1 MPHFRVAQPGCPT
14 HSCPVPDPANKLDN
28 FSMLNQVV
36 VPDLWQQ
43 EAVAALQRGQDVI
56 VHAPTG
62 AGKTLIFEL
71 WSNHGKPKGRAVY
84 TVPTRALAN
93 DKLSE
98 WRARD
103 WDVGIATGDLAE
115 NLNASI
121 LTATLETQKN
131 RLIAGDGPDLLVIDE
146 YQMIGDLDRGL
157 NYEVAIALAPPK
169 TQLLLL
175 SGSVANP
182 DQVAKWLRRIGR
194 DAVVIKHDVR
204 PVPLEEVHP
213 AELNYR
219 VPKEIRGYW
228 PSLVAKALAD
238 DLGPLLIFAPRRSGA
253 EKLAARIARYLPT
266 PNPLRL
272 TPEQRR
278 LVSAPLARMLKSR
291 IAYHHSGLPYAARA
305 GVIEP
310 LTKAGQLRIVV
321 ATMGLAAGIN
331 FSLRTCALAAGSYN
345 RGGREQ
351 MIRSDEILQ
360 MFGRA
365 GRRGLDDT
373 GYVLLSANEIGLRDA
388 YPATLT
394 RSGLVDWGALL
405 GIMAAASD
413 AGEEPFAAAVHVQ
426 ERLFTTQP
434 ITLGIE
440 FSIKH
445 PDVPCGLKTDTERA
459 RHVQAKAKEIL
470 NSRGHW
476 QPRPERVSV
485 PLREARLMV
494 GRTPEGQVAEL
505 CPALTVESI
514 ARTYGKGTPTV
525 VSPHGQKPVEYGR
538 TAIIAD
544 RLKNGRLELSRWVR
558 RLLNARGRVIKP
570 EFWRNKLSGRLKREL
585 SNRGTPIIRFVREPG
600 KLIAHLDLSDLPANA
615 VIDEV
620 GVPLLKPPMREVA
633 SRECAQCDLAP
644 QCQKLSKA
652 TGTTLVWRRMG
663 LIESDGM
670 VTRRGRIVSFFTQ
683 GDGLAI
689 AAALE
694 DEGYPM
700 DELIYD
706 LANLKAGY
714 RFAGDEYRWEGR
726 LAFVCAQTYNRQTIN
741 NYLENGMPYEYGA
754 GAEQIVQSIHVNPSC
769 KNEWVGTIAEEGD
782 IDRLIIEWRSL
793 LRRIAHSPELEWER
807 WMDLKDRA
815 ADVLKETESPTL
827 KELPELDFSQK
838 QRLEHR
844 LDLRR
849 H

>member
-1 MPHFRVAQPGCPT
+1 
-14 HSCPVPDPANKLDN
+14 VPDPAANSDA
-28 FSMLNQVV
+28 FSMLDQVV

-62 AGKTLIFEL
+62 AGKTLIFEM
-71 WSNHGKPKGRAVY
+71 WANYGKPKGHAVY

-98 WRARD
+98 WRTRG

-115 NLNASI
+115 NLNAPI

-131 RLIAGDGPDLLVIDE
+131 RLIAGDGPDLLIIDE
-146 YQMIGDLDRGL
+146 YQMIGDMDRGL

-182 DQVAKWLRRIGR
+182 DHVAKWLKRIGR
-194 DAVVIKHDVR
+194 DAVVIKYDVR

-238 DLGPLLIFAPRRSGA
+238 DLGPLLIFVPRRSGA
-253 EKLAARIARYLPT
+253 EKLATRIARYLPT
-266 PNPLRL
+266 PDPLQL

-278 LVSAPLARMLKSR
+278 LLSAPLARMLKSR
-291 IAYHHSGLPYAARA
+291 IAYHHSGLPYGARA

-310 LTKAGQLRIVV
+310 LAKAGQLRVV
-321 ATMGLAAGIN
+321 VSTMGLAAGIN
-331 FSLRTCALAAGSYN
+331 FSLRTCAMAADSYN

-351 MIRSDEILQ
+351 MIRGDEILQ

-365 GRRGLDDT
+365 GRRGLDEV

-388 YPATLT
+388 HPATLT

-405 GIMAAASD
+405 GIMAAAAD
-413 AGEEPFAAAVHVQ
+413 AGEEPFAAAVRVQ
-426 ERLFTTQP
+426 ERLFTTRP

-445 PDVPCGLKTDTERA
+445 TDVPCGLRTDTERA
-459 RHVQAKAKEIL
+459 RRVQTKAREFL
-470 NSRGHW
+470 NSHGHW
-476 QPRPERVSV
+476 QPLPERVPV
-485 PLREARLMV
+485 LLGEARVMADQKSKDQA
-494 GRTPEGQVAEL
+494 TEL
-505 CPALTVESI
+505 RPALTLESI
-514 ARTYGKGTPTV
+514 ARTFGKGATTI
-525 VSPHGQKPVEYGR
+525 VSPHGQEPLEYGR
-538 TAIIAD
+538 AAIVAD

-558 RLLNARGRVIKP
+558 RLLNSRGRVIKP
-570 EFWRNKLSGRLKREL
+570 EFWRNKLLARFKHKLAE
-585 SNRGTPIIRFVREPG
+585 RGTPVIRFVRKPG
-600 KLIAHLDLSDLPANA
+600 KLIAHLDLSNLPVNA
-615 VIDEV
+615 VIDET
-620 GVPLLKPPMREVA
+620 GVPLLKVPTREIPNHD
-633 SRECAQCDLAP
+633 CAQCDLAP
-644 QCQKLSKA
+644 ECRKLSKS
-652 TGTTLVWRRMG
+652 TGTALVWRRMD
-663 LIESDGM
+663 LIESAGTP
-670 VTRRGRIVSFFTQ
+670 TRRGRIVSFFTQ

-694 DEGYPM
+694 DEGYPI

-726 LAFVCAQTYNRQTIN
+726 LAFVCAQTYGRQTVN
-741 NYLENGMPYEYGA
+741 GYLEAGMPYEYGA
-754 GAEQIVQSIHVNPSC
+754 GAEQIVQSIHANPSC
-769 KNEWVGTIAEEGD
+769 KHEWVGTVAEEGD

-793 LRRIAHSPELEWER
+793 LRRIAHSPDLEWPR
-807 WMDLKDRA
+807 WLQLKENA
-815 ADVLKETESPTL
+815 ASVLNETESPTL
-827 KELPELDFSQK
+827 KDLPELDYNQK
-838 QRLEHR
+838 KRLEHR

>member
-1 MPHFRVAQPGCPT
+1 M
-14 HSCPVPDPANKLDN
+14 LD
-28 FSMLNQVV
+28 QVV

-62 AGKTLIFEL
+62 AGKTLIFEM
-71 WSNHGKPKGRAVY
+71 WANYGKPKGHAVY

-98 WRARD
+98 WRTRG

-115 NLNASI
+115 NLNAPI

-131 RLIAGDGPDLLVIDE
+131 RLIAGDGPDLLIIDE
-146 YQMIGDLDRGL
+146 YQMIGDMDRGL

-182 DQVAKWLRRIGR
+182 DHVAKWLKRIGR
-194 DAVVIKHDVR
+194 DAVVIKYDVR

-238 DLGPLLIFAPRRSGA
+238 DLGPLLIFVPRRSGA
-253 EKLAARIARYLPT
+253 EKLATRIARYLPT
-266 PNPLRL
+266 PDPLQL

-278 LVSAPLARMLKSR
+278 LLSAPLARMLKSR
-291 IAYHHSGLPYAARA
+291 IAYHHSGLPYGARA

-310 LTKAGQLRIVV
+310 LAKAGQLRVV
-321 ATMGLAAGIN
+321 VSTMGLAAGIN
-331 FSLRTCALAAGSYN
+331 FSLRTCAMAADSYN

-351 MIRSDEILQ
+351 MIRGDEILQ

-365 GRRGLDDT
+365 GRRGLDEV

-388 YPATLT
+388 HPATLT

-405 GIMAAASD
+405 GIMAAAAD
-413 AGEEPFAAAVHVQ
+413 AGEEPFAAAVRVQ
-426 ERLFTTQP
+426 ERLFTTRP

-445 PDVPCGLKTDTERA
+445 TDVPCGLRTDTERA
-459 RHVQAKAKEIL
+459 RRVQTKAREFL
-470 NSRGHW
+470 NSHGHW
-476 QPRPERVSV
+476 QPLPERVPV
-485 PLREARLMV
+485 LLGEARVMADQKSKDQA
-494 GRTPEGQVAEL
+494 TEL
-505 CPALTVESI
+505 RPALTLESI
-514 ARTYGKGTPTV
+514 ARTFGKGATTI
-525 VSPHGQKPVEYGR
+525 VSPHGQEPLEYGR
-538 TAIIAD
+538 AAIVAD

-558 RLLNARGRVIKP
+558 RLLNSRGRVIKP
-570 EFWRNKLSGRLKREL
+570 EFWRNKLLARFKHKLAE
-585 SNRGTPIIRFVREPG
+585 RGTPVIRFVRKPG
-600 KLIAHLDLSDLPANA
+600 KLIAHLDLSNLPVNA
-615 VIDEV
+615 VIDET
-620 GVPLLKPPMREVA
+620 GVPLLKVPTREIPNHD
-633 SRECAQCDLAP
+633 CAQCDLAP
-644 QCQKLSKA
+644 ECRKLSKS
-652 TGTTLVWRRMG
+652 TGTALVWRRMD
-663 LIESDGM
+663 LIESAGTP
-670 VTRRGRIVSFFTQ
+670 TRRGRIVSFFTQ

-694 DEGYPM
+694 DEGYPI

-726 LAFVCAQTYNRQTIN
+726 LAFVCAQTYGRQTVN
-741 NYLENGMPYEYGA
+741 GYLEAGMPYEYGA
-754 GAEQIVQSIHVNPSC
+754 GAEQIVQSIHANPSC
-769 KNEWVGTIAEEGD
+769 KHEWVGTVAEEGD

-793 LRRIAHSPELEWER
+793 LRRIAHSPDLEWPR
-807 WMDLKDRA
+807 WLQLKENA
-815 ADVLKETESPTL
+815 ASVLNETESPTL
-827 KELPELDFSQK
+827 KDLPELDYNQK
-838 QRLEHR
+838 KRLEHR

>member
-1 MPHFRVAQPGCPT
+1 VPNPVAN
-14 HSCPVPDPANKLDN
+14 SDA
-28 FSMLNQVV
+28 FSMLDQIV

-56 VHAPTG
+56 IHAPTG
-62 AGKTLIFEL
+62 AGKTLIFEM
-71 WSNHGKPKGRAVY
+71 WANHGKPKGRAVY

-98 WRARD
+98 WRTRD

-115 NLNASI
+115 NLNAPI

-131 RLIAGDGPDLLVIDE
+131 RLIAGDGPDLLVVDE
-146 YQMIGDLDRGL
+146 YQMIGDMDRGL

-182 DQVAKWLRRIGR
+182 DHVAKWLQRIGR

-228 PSLVAKALAD
+228 PSLVTKALAD
-238 DLGPLLIFAPRRSGA
+238 DLGPLLIFVPRRSGA
-253 EKLAARIARYLPT
+253 EKLATRIARYLPT
-266 PNPLRL
+266 PDPLQL

-278 LVSAPLARMLKSR
+278 LLSGPLARMLKSR
-291 IAYHHSGLPYAARA
+291 IAYHHSGLPYGARA

-310 LTKAGQLRIVV
+310 LAKAGQLRVV
-321 ATMGLAAGIN
+321 VSTMGLAAGIN
-331 FSLRTCALAAGSYN
+331 FSLRTCALAADSYN

-365 GRRGLDDT
+365 GRRGLDEV

-388 YPATLT
+388 HPATLT

-405 GIMAAASD
+405 GIMAAAADS
-413 AGEEPFAAAVHVQ
+413 GEEPYAAAVRVQ
-426 ERLFTTQP
+426 ERLFTTRP

-445 PDVPCGLKTDTERA
+445 LDVPCGLKTDTERA
-459 RHVQAKAKEIL
+459 RHVQTKTREFL

-476 QPRPERVSV
+476 QPMPERVPV
-485 PLREARLMV
+485 PLREARV
-494 GRTPEGQVAEL
+494 IAEQKSKDQAGEL
-505 CPALTVESI
+505 RPALNFESI
-514 ARTYGKGTPTV
+514 ARTFGKGTTTI
-525 VSPHGQKPVEYGR
+525 VSPNGQEPVEYGR
-538 TAIIAD
+538 AAVIAD

-558 RLLNARGRVIKP
+558 RLLNSRGRVIKP
-570 EFWRNKLSGRLKREL
+570 EFWRNKLLARFKHKLAE
-585 SNRGTPIIRFVREPG
+585 RGTPVIRFVRKPG
-600 KLIAHLDLSDLPANA
+600 KLIAHLDLSNLPVNA
-615 VIDEV
+615 VVDET
-620 GVPLLKPPMREVA
+620 GVPLLKVPTREIPNHDCAHCNLA
-633 SRECAQCDLAP
+633 SECR
-644 QCQKLSKA
+644 KLSKS
-652 TGTTLVWRRMG
+652 TGTALIWRRMG
-663 LIESDGM
+663 LIEPTGTP
-670 VTRRGRIVSFFTQ
+670 TRRGRIVSFFTQ

-694 DEGYPM
+694 DEGYPI

-726 LAFVCAQTYNRQTIN
+726 LAFVCAQTYGRQTIN
-741 NYLENGMPYEYGA
+741 GYLEAGMPYEYGA
-754 GAEQIVQSIHVNPSC
+754 GAEQIVQSIHGNPSC
-769 KNEWVGTIAEEGD
+769 KHEWVGTVAEEGD

-793 LRRIAHSPELEWER
+793 LRRIAHSP
-807 WMDLKDRA
+807 DLKWPRWLQLKENTSS
-815 ADVLKETESPTL
+815 VLNETESPTL
-827 KELPELDFSQK
+827 KDLPELDYNQK

>member
-1 MPHFRVAQPGCPT
+1 
-14 HSCPVPDPANKLDN
+14 VPDPAANSDA
-28 FSMLNQVV
+28 FSMLDQVV

-62 AGKTLIFEL
+62 AGKTLIFEM
-71 WSNHGKPKGRAVY
+71 WANYGKPKGHAVY

-98 WRARD
+98 WRTRG

-115 NLNASI
+115 NLNAPI

-131 RLIAGDGPDLLVIDE
+131 RLIAGDGPDLLIIDE
-146 YQMIGDLDRGL
+146 YQMIGDMDRGL

-182 DQVAKWLRRIGR
+182 DHVAKWLKRIGR
-194 DAVVIKHDVR
+194 DAVVIKYDVR

-238 DLGPLLIFAPRRSGA
+238 DLGPLLIFVPRRSGA
-253 EKLAARIARYLPT
+253 EKLATRIARYLPT
-266 PNPLRL
+266 PDPLQL

-278 LVSAPLARMLKSR
+278 LLSAPLARMLKSR
-291 IAYHHSGLPYAARA
+291 IAYHHSGLPYGARA

-310 LTKAGQLRIVV
+310 LAKAGQLRVV
-321 ATMGLAAGIN
+321 VSTMGLAAGIN
-331 FSLRTCALAAGSYN
+331 FSLRTCAMAADSYN

-351 MIRSDEILQ
+351 MIRGDEILQ

-365 GRRGLDDT
+365 GRRGLDEV

-388 YPATLT
+388 HPATLT

-405 GIMAAASD
+405 GIMAAAAD
-413 AGEEPFAAAVHVQ
+413 AGEEPFAAAVRVQ
-426 ERLFTTQP
+426 ERLFTTRP

-445 PDVPCGLKTDTERA
+445 TDVPCGLRTDTERA
-459 RHVQAKAKEIL
+459 RRVQTKAREFL
-470 NSRGHW
+470 NSHGHW
-476 QPRPERVSV
+476 QPLPERVPV
-485 PLREARLMV
+485 LLGEARVMADQKSKDQA
-494 GRTPEGQVAEL
+494 TEL
-505 CPALTVESI
+505 RPALTLESI
-514 ARTYGKGTPTV
+514 ARTFGKGATTI
-525 VSPHGQKPVEYGR
+525 VSPHGQEPLEYGR
-538 TAIIAD
+538 AAIVAD

-558 RLLNARGRVIKP
+558 RLLNSRGRVIKP
-570 EFWRNKLSGRLKREL
+570 EFWRNKLLARFKHKLAE
-585 SNRGTPIIRFVREPG
+585 RGTPVIRFVRKPG
-600 KLIAHLDLSDLPANA
+600 KLIAHLDLSNLPVNA
-615 VIDEV
+615 VIDET
-620 GVPLLKPPMREVA
+620 GVPLLKVPTREIPNHD
-633 SRECAQCDLAP
+633 CAQCDLAP
-644 QCQKLSKA
+644 ECRKLSKS
-652 TGTTLVWRRMG
+652 TGTALVWRRMD
-663 LIESDGM
+663 LIESAGTP
-670 VTRRGRIVSFFTQ
+670 TRRGRIVSFFTQ

-694 DEGYPM
+694 DEGYPI

-726 LAFVCAQTYNRQTIN
+726 LAFVCAQTYGRQTVN
-741 NYLENGMPYEYGA
+741 GYLEAGMPYEYGA
-754 GAEQIVQSIHVNPSC
+754 GAEQIVQSIHANPAC
-769 KNEWVGTIAEEGD
+769 KHEWVGTVAEEGD

-793 LRRIAHSPELEWER
+793 LRRIAHSPDLEWPR
-807 WMDLKDRA
+807 WLQLKENA
-815 ADVLKETESPTL
+815 ASVLNETESPTL
-827 KELPELDFSQK
+827 KDLPELDYNQK
-838 QRLEHR
+838 KRLEHR

>member
-1 MPHFRVAQPGCPT
+1 M
-14 HSCPVPDPANKLDN
+14 LD
-28 FSMLNQVV
+28 QVI

-43 EAVAALQRGQDVI
+43 EAVGALNRGQDVI

-71 WSNHGKPKGRAVY
+71 WANHGKPKGRAVY

-93 DKLSE
+93 DKLAE

-103 WDVGIATGDLAE
+103 WYVGIATGDLSE
-115 NLNASI
+115 NLDASI

-131 RLIAGDGPDLLVIDE
+131 RLIHGDGPDLLVIDE
-146 YQMIGDLDRGL
+146 YQMIGDMDRGL

-182 DQVAKWLRRIGR
+182 DHVAKWLRRIGR
-194 DAVVIKHDVR
+194 DPVVIKHDVR

-213 AELNYR
+213 AELSYR
-219 VPKEIRGYW
+219 VPKDIRGYW
-228 PSLVAKALAD
+228 PSLVAKAMAN
-238 DLGPLLIFAPRRSGA
+238 DLGPLLIFVPRRSGT

-266 PNPLRL
+266 PDPLKL

-278 LVSAPLARMLKSR
+278 LVSAPMARMLQSR
-291 IAYHHSGLPYAARA
+291 IAYHHSGLAFGARA

-310 LTKAGQLRIVV
+310 LAKAGQLRVVV

-331 FSLRTCALAAGSYN
+331 FSFRTCALAADSYN

-373 GYVLLSANEIGLRDA
+373 GYILLSTNEIGLRDA
-388 YPATLT
+388 HPATLT

-405 GIMAAASD
+405 GIMAAAAD
-413 AGEEPFAAAVHVQ
+413 AGEEPFAAAVRVQ
-426 ERLFTTQP
+426 ERLFTTRP

-440 FSIKH
+440 FSMKH
-445 PDVPCGLKTDTERA
+445 LGAPCGLKTDPERA
-459 RHVQAKAKEIL
+459 RYVSSKASEFL
-470 NSRGHW
+470 NSRGRW
-476 QPRPERVSV
+476 QPQPERTPV
-485 PLREARLMV
+485 PLRSARV
-494 GRTPEGQVAEL
+494 IAGHAREGEDAEL
-505 CPALTVESI
+505 MPALTVEAI
-514 ARTYGKGTPTV
+514 ARTFGKGTPTI
-525 VSPHGQKPVEYGR
+525 VSPRGQELVEYGR
-538 TAIIAD
+538 AALVAD

-570 EFWRNKLSGRLKREL
+570 EFWRNKLSSRFKHKLAE
-585 SNRGTPIIRFVREPG
+585 RGTPVLRFVRLPG
-600 KLIAHLDLSDLPANA
+600 KLIAHLDLGDLSVNA
-615 VIDEV
+615 IVDEA
-620 GVPLLKPPMREVA
+620 GVPLLKFSSREVA
-633 SRECAQCDLAP
+633 NRDCSQCGLAP
-644 QCQKLSKA
+644 ECRNLSKS
-652 TGTTLVWRRMG
+652 TGTALTWRRMG
-663 LIESDGM
+663 LIDPDG
-670 VTRRGRIVSFFTQ
+670 VPTRRGRIVAFFTQ

-694 DEGYPM
+694 DEGYPLE
-700 DELIYD
+700 ELIYD

-726 LAFVCAQTYNRQTIN
+726 LAFVCAQTYGRQTIVS
-741 NYLENGMPYEYGA
+741 YLEAGMPCEYGA
-754 GAEQIVQSIHVNPSC
+754 GAEQIVKSVHANPAC
-769 KNEWVGTIAEEGD
+769 KHEWVGTVAEEGD

-793 LRRIAHSPELEWER
+793 LRRVAHSPDLKWAR
-807 WMDLKDRA
+807 WMELKENA
-815 ADVLKETESPTL
+815 ANVLNETESPTL
-827 KELPELDFSQK
+827 KDLPELDFSQK
-838 QRLEHR
+838 QRLDHR

>member
-1 MPHFRVAQPGCPT
+1 M
-14 HSCPVPDPANKLDN
+14 LD
-28 FSMLNQVV
+28 QVV

-62 AGKTLIFEL
+62 AGKTLIFEM
-71 WSNHGKPKGRAVY
+71 WANYGKPKGHAVY

-98 WRARD
+98 WRTRG

-115 NLNASI
+115 NLNAPI

-131 RLIAGDGPDLLVIDE
+131 RLIAGDGPDLLIIDE
-146 YQMIGDLDRGL
+146 YQMIGDMDRGL

-182 DQVAKWLRRIGR
+182 DHVAKWLKRIGR
-194 DAVVIKHDVR
+194 DAVVIKYDVR

-238 DLGPLLIFAPRRSGA
+238 DLGPLLIFVPRRSGA
-253 EKLAARIARYLPT
+253 EKLATRIARYLPT
-266 PNPLRL
+266 PDPLQL

-278 LVSAPLARMLKSR
+278 LLSAPLARMLKSR
-291 IAYHHSGLPYAARA
+291 IAYHHSGLPYGARA

-310 LTKAGQLRIVV
+310 LAKAGQLRVV
-321 ATMGLAAGIN
+321 VSTMGLAAGIN
-331 FSLRTCALAAGSYN
+331 FSLRTCAMAADSYN

-351 MIRSDEILQ
+351 MIRGDEILQ

-365 GRRGLDDT
+365 GRRGLDEV

-388 YPATLT
+388 HPATLT

-405 GIMAAASD
+405 GIMAAAAD
-413 AGEEPFAAAVHVQ
+413 AGEEPFAAAVRVQ
-426 ERLFTTQP
+426 ERLFTTRP

-445 PDVPCGLKTDTERA
+445 TDVPCGLRTDTERA
-459 RHVQAKAKEIL
+459 RRVQTKAREFL
-470 NSRGHW
+470 NSHGHW
-476 QPRPERVSV
+476 QPLPERVPV
-485 PLREARLMV
+485 LLGEARVMADQKSKDQA
-494 GRTPEGQVAEL
+494 TEL
-505 CPALTVESI
+505 RPALTLESI
-514 ARTYGKGTPTV
+514 ARTFGKGATTI
-525 VSPHGQKPVEYGR
+525 VSPHGQEPLEYGR
-538 TAIIAD
+538 AAIVAD

-558 RLLNARGRVIKP
+558 RLLNSRGRVIKP
-570 EFWRNKLSGRLKREL
+570 EFWRNKLLARFKHKLAE
-585 SNRGTPIIRFVREPG
+585 RGTPVIRFVRKPG
-600 KLIAHLDLSDLPANA
+600 KLIAHLDLSNLPVNA
-615 VIDEV
+615 VIDET
-620 GVPLLKPPMREVA
+620 GVPLLKVPTREIPNHD
-633 SRECAQCDLAP
+633 CAQCDLAP
-644 QCQKLSKA
+644 ECRKLSKS
-652 TGTTLVWRRMG
+652 TGTALVWRRMD
-663 LIESDGM
+663 LIESAGTP
-670 VTRRGRIVSFFTQ
+670 TRRGRIVSFFTQ

-694 DEGYPM
+694 DEGYPI

-726 LAFVCAQTYNRQTIN
+726 LAFVCAQTYGRQTVN
-741 NYLENGMPYEYGA
+741 GYLEAGMPYEYGA
-754 GAEQIVQSIHVNPSC
+754 GAEQIVQSIHANPSC
-769 KNEWVGTIAEEGD
+769 KHEWVGTVAEEGD

-793 LRRIAHSPELEWER
+793 LRRIAHSPDLEWPR
-807 WMDLKDRA
+807 WLQLKENSA
-815 ADVLKETESPTL
+815 SVLNETESPTL
-827 KELPELDFSQK
+827 KDLPELDYNQK

-844 LDLRR
+844 LNLRR

>member
-1 MPHFRVAQPGCPT
+1 M
-14 HSCPVPDPANKLDN
+14 LD
-28 FSMLNQVV
+28 QVV

-62 AGKTLIFEL
+62 AGKTLVFEM
-71 WSNHGKPKGRAVY
+71 WANHGKFRGRAVY

-98 WRARD
+98 WRARG

-115 NLNASI
+115 NLNAPI

-131 RLIAGDGPDLLVIDE
+131 RLIAGDGPDLLIIDE
-146 YQMIGDLDRGL
+146 YQMIGDMDRGL
-157 NYEVAIALAPPK
+157 NYEIAIALAPKK

-182 DQVAKWLRRIGR
+182 DHVAKWLQRIGR

-238 DLGPLLIFAPRRSGA
+238 DLGPLLIFVPRRSGA
-253 EKLAARIARYLPT
+253 EKLASRIARYLPT
-266 PNPLRL
+266 PNPLQL

-278 LVSAPLARMLKSR
+278 LLSAPMARMLKSR
-291 IAYHHSGLPYAARA
+291 IAYHHSGLPYGARA

-310 LTKAGQLRIVV
+310 LAKAGQLRVV
-321 ATMGLAAGIN
+321 VSTMGLAAGIN
-331 FSLRTCALAAGSYN
+331 FSLRTCALAADSYN

-365 GRRGLDDT
+365 GRRGLDEV

-388 YPATLT
+388 HPATLT
-394 RSGLVDWGALL
+394 RSGLVDWGALF
-405 GIMAAASD
+405 GIMAAAAD
-413 AGEEPFAAAVHVQ
+413 AGEEPFAAAVRVQ
-426 ERLFTTQP
+426 ERLFTTRP

-440 FSIKH
+440 FSINH
-445 PDVPCGLKTDTERA
+445 PDAPCGLKTDTERA
-459 RHVQAKAKEIL
+459 RRVQTKAREFL

-476 QPRPERVSV
+476 QPMPERVPV
-485 PLREARLMV
+485 PLREARVMV
-494 GRTPEGQVAEL
+494 DQKSKDQAGQL
-505 CPALTVESI
+505 QPALTLESI
-514 ARTYGKGTPTV
+514 ARTFGKGTTAI
-525 VSPHGQKPVEYGR
+525 VSPHGQEPAEYGR
-538 TAIIAD
+538 SVIVAD
-544 RLKNGRLELSRWVR
+544 RLKNDRLELSRWVR
-558 RLLNARGRVIKP
+558 RLLNSRGRIIKP
-570 EFWRNKLSGRLKREL
+570 EFWRNKLLARFKHKLAE
-585 SNRGTPIIRFVREPG
+585 RGTPLIRFVRKPG
-600 KLIAHLDLSDLPANA
+600 KLIAHLDLSDLPVNA
-615 VIDEV
+615 VIDGG
-620 GVPLLKPPMREVA
+620 GVPLLKVPTREIPNHD
-633 SRECAQCDLAP
+633 CAQCELAP
-644 QCQKLSKA
+644 ECRKLSKS
-652 TGTTLVWRRMG
+652 TGTALVWRRMG
-663 LIESDGM
+663 LIEPAGTP
-670 VTRRGRIVSFFTQ
+670 TRRGRVVSFFTQ

-694 DEGYPM
+694 DENYPI

-726 LAFVCAQTYNRQTIN
+726 LAFVCAQIYGRQTVTG
-741 NYLENGMPYEYGA
+741 YLEAGMPYEYGA
-754 GAEQIVQSIHVNPSC
+754 GAEQIVQSIHANSSC
-769 KNEWVGTIAEEGD
+769 KHEWVGTVAEEGD

-793 LRRIAHSPELEWER
+793 LRRIAHSPDLEWPR
-807 WMDLKDRA
+807 WMQLKENA
-815 ADVLKETESPTL
+815 ESVLNETESPTL
-827 KELPELDFSQK
+827 NDLPELDYKQK

-844 LDLRR
+844 LELRR

>member
-1 MPHFRVAQPGCPT
+1 M
-14 HSCPVPDPANKLDN
+14 LD
-28 FSMLNQVV
+28 QVV

-62 AGKTLIFEL
+62 AGKTLIFEM
-71 WSNHGKPKGRAVY
+71 WANHGKPKGRAVY

-98 WRARD
+98 WRTRG

-115 NLNASI
+115 NLNAPI

-131 RLIAGDGPDLLVIDE
+131 RLIAGDGPDLLIIDE
-146 YQMIGDLDRGL
+146 YQMIGDMDRGL

-182 DQVAKWLRRIGR
+182 DHVAKWLKRIGR

-238 DLGPLLIFAPRRSGA
+238 DLGPLLIFVPRRSGA
-253 EKLAARIARYLPT
+253 EKLATRIARYLPT
-266 PNPLRL
+266 PDPLQL

-278 LVSAPLARMLKSR
+278 LLSAPLARMLKSR
-291 IAYHHSGLPYAARA
+291 IAYHHSGLPYGARA

-310 LTKAGQLRIVV
+310 LAKAGQLRVV
-321 ATMGLAAGIN
+321 VSTMGLAAGIN
-331 FSLRTCALAAGSYN
+331 FSLRTCALAADSYN

-365 GRRGLDDT
+365 GRRGLDEV

-388 YPATLT
+388 HPATLT

-405 GIMAAASD
+405 GIMAAAAD
-413 AGEEPFAAAVHVQ
+413 AGEEPFAAAVRVQ
-426 ERLFTTQP
+426 ERLFTTRP

-445 PDVPCGLKTDTERA
+445 TDVPCGLRTDTERA
-459 RHVQAKAKEIL
+459 RRVQTKAREFL

-476 QPRPERVSV
+476 QPMPERVPV
-485 PLREARLMV
+485 PLGEARVMADQKSKDQAPQL
-494 GRTPEGQVAEL
+494 R
-505 CPALTVESI
+505 PALNLESI
-514 ARTYGKGTPTV
+514 ARTFGKGATTI
-525 VSPHGQKPVEYGR
+525 VSPHGQEPVEYGR
-538 TAIIAD
+538 AAIVAD

-558 RLLNARGRVIKP
+558 RLLNSRGRVIKP
-570 EFWRNKLSGRLKREL
+570 EFWRNKLLARFKHKLAE
-585 SNRGTPIIRFVREPG
+585 RGTPVIRFVRKPG
-600 KLIAHLDLSDLPANA
+600 KLIAHLDLSNLPVNA
-615 VIDEV
+615 IIDET
-620 GVPLLKPPMREVA
+620 GVPLLKVPTREIPNHD
-633 SRECAQCDLAP
+633 CAQCDLA
-644 QCQKLSKA
+644 CECRKLSKS
-652 TGTTLVWRRMG
+652 TGTALVWLRMG
-663 LIESDGM
+663 LIESAGTP
-670 VTRRGRIVSFFTQ
+670 TRRGRIVSYFTQ

-694 DEGYPM
+694 DEGYPI

-726 LAFVCAQTYNRQTIN
+726 LAFVCAQTYGRQTVN
-741 NYLENGMPYEYGA
+741 GYLEAGMPYEYGA
-754 GAEQIVQSIHVNPSC
+754 GAEQIVQSIHANPSC
-769 KNEWVGTIAEEGD
+769 KHEWVGTVAEEGD

-793 LRRIAHSPELEWER
+793 LRRIAHSPDLEWTR
-807 WMDLKDRA
+807 WLQLKENA
-815 ADVLKETESPTL
+815 ASVLNETESPTL
-827 KELPELDFSQK
+827 KDLPELDYNQK

-844 LDLRR
+844 LNLRR

>member
-1 MPHFRVAQPGCPT
+1 M
-14 HSCPVPDPANKLDN
+14 LD
-28 FSMLNQVV
+28 QVV

-71 WSNHGKPKGRAVY
+71 WANHGKPRGRAVY

-98 WRARD
+98 WHARD

-115 NLNASI
+115 NLNAPI

-131 RLIAGDGPDLLVIDE
+131 RLIAGDGPDLLIIDE
-146 YQMIGDLDRGL
+146 YQMIGDMDRGL

-182 DQVAKWLRRIGR
+182 DHVAKWLQRIGR

-213 AELNYR
+213 AELSYR

-238 DLGPLLIFAPRRSGA
+238 DLGPLLIFVPRRSGA
-253 EKLAARIARYLPT
+253 EKLATRIARYLPT
-266 PNPLRL
+266 PDPLQL

-278 LVSAPLARMLKSR
+278 LLSAPMARMLKSR
-291 IAYHHSGLPYAARA
+291 IAYHHSGLPYGARA

-310 LTKAGQLRIVV
+310 LAKAGQLRVV
-321 ATMGLAAGIN
+321 VSTMGLAAGIN

-365 GRRGLDDT
+365 GRRGLDEV
-373 GYVLLSANEIGLRDA
+373 GYVLLSANEIGLHDA
-388 YPATLT
+388 HPATLT

-405 GIMAAASD
+405 GIMAAAAD
-413 AGEEPFAAAVHVQ
+413 AGEEPFAAAVRVQ
-426 ERLFTTQP
+426 ERLFTTRP

-440 FSIKH
+440 FSITH
-445 PDVPCGLKTDTERA
+445 PDAPCGLKTDTERA
-459 RHVQAKAKEIL
+459 RRVQTKAREFL

-476 QPRPERVSV
+476 QPMPEHVPV
-485 PLREARLMV
+485 PLREARV
-494 GRTPEGQVAEL
+494 IADQKPKGQATEL
-505 CPALTVESI
+505 RPALTLESI
-514 ARTYGKGTPTV
+514 ARTFGKGTTAI
-525 VSPHGQKPVEYGR
+525 VSPHGQEPVEYGR
-538 TAIIAD
+538 SAIVAD

-558 RLLNARGRVIKP
+558 RLLNSRGRVIKP
-570 EFWRNKLSGRLKREL
+570 EFWRNKLSARFKHKLAE
-585 SNRGTPIIRFVREPG
+585 RGTPVIRFVRKSG

-615 VIDEV
+615 VIDDT
-620 GVPLLKPPMREVA
+620 GVPLLKAPIREIPNHD
-633 SRECAQCDLAP
+633 CAQCDLAP
-644 QCQKLSKA
+644 ECRKLSKSI
-652 TGTTLVWRRMG
+652 GTALVWRRMG
-663 LIESDGM
+663 LIEPAGTP
-670 VTRRGRIVSFFTQ
+670 TRHGRIVAFFTQ

-689 AAALE
+689 AAALK
-694 DEGYPM
+694 DEGYPI

-726 LAFVCAQTYNRQTIN
+726 LAFVCAQTYGRQTIPG
-741 NYLENGMPYEYGA
+741 YLEAGIPYEYGA
-754 GAEQIVQSIHVNPSC
+754 GAEQIVQSIHSNPSC
-769 KNEWVGTIAEEGD
+769 KHEWVGTVAEEGD

-793 LRRIAHSPELEWER
+793 LRRIAHSPDLEWPR
-807 WMDLKDRA
+807 WMELKENA
-815 ADVLKETESPTL
+815 ASVLNETESPTL
-827 KELPELDFSQK
+827 KNLPELDYAQK

>member
-1 MPHFRVAQPGCPT
+1 MPDTA
-14 HSCPVPDPANKLDN
+14 ANSDS
-28 FSMLNQVV
+28 FSMLDQVI

-43 EAVAALQRGQDVI
+43 EAVMALQRGQDVI

-62 AGKTLIFEL
+62 AGKTLIFEM
-71 WSNHGKPKGRAVY
+71 WANHGKPKGRAVY

-93 DKLSE
+93 DKLAE
-98 WRARD
+98 WRNRN
-103 WDVGIATGDLAE
+103 WNVGIATGDLAE
-115 NLNASI
+115 NLDAPV

-131 RLIAGDGPDLLVIDE
+131 RLIHGDGPNLLVIDE

-157 NYEVAIALAPPK
+157 NYEVAIALAPQK

-182 DQVAKWLRRIGR
+182 DNVAKWLRRIGR

-213 AELNYR
+213 GELNYR

-238 DLGPLLIFAPRRSGA
+238 DLGPLLIFVPRRSGA
-253 EKLAARIARYLPT
+253 EKLATRIARYLPT
-266 PNPLRL
+266 PDPLQL
-272 TPEQRR
+272 TTEQRR
-278 LVSAPLARMLKSR
+278 LLSAPMARMLKSR
-291 IAYHHSGLPYAARA
+291 IAYHHSGLPYGARA

-310 LTKAGQLRIVV
+310 LAKAGQLRVV
-321 ATMGLAAGIN
+321 VSTMGLAAGIN
-331 FSLRTCALAAGSYN
+331 FSLRTCALAADSYN

-388 YPATLT
+388 HPATLT
-394 RSGLVDWGALL
+394 RSDLVDWGALL
-405 GIMAAASD
+405 GIMAAAAD
-413 AGEEPFAAAVHVQ
+413 AGEEPFAAAVRVQ
-426 ERLFTTQP
+426 ERLFTTRP

-440 FSIKH
+440 FAIKH
-445 PDVPCGLKTDTERA
+445 PNAPCDLKTDTERA
-459 RHVQAKAKEIL
+459 RHVKAKAREFL
-470 NSRGHW
+470 NSRGRW
-476 QPRPERVSV
+476 QPMPERVSV
-485 PLREARLMV
+485 PLREARVM
-494 GRTPEGQVAEL
+494 GEQKPEGQSSEL
-505 CPALTVESI
+505 RPALTVESI
-514 ARTYGKGTPTV
+514 ARTFGKGTTTI
-525 VSPHGQKPVEYGR
+525 VSSHGQEPVEYGR
-538 TAIIAD
+538 AAIIAN

-558 RLLNARGRVIKP
+558 RLLNSRGRIIKS
-570 EFWRNKLSGRLKREL
+570 EFWRNKLSSKFKHKLAE
-585 SNRGTPIIRFVREPG
+585 RGTPVIRYVRKPD
-600 KLIAHLDLSDLPANA
+600 KLIAHLDLNDLPANA
-615 VIDEV
+615 VIDEA
-620 GVPLLKPPMREVA
+620 GEPLLKPPTREIA
-633 SRECAQCDLAP
+633 HHDCAQCDLAP
-644 QCQKLSKA
+644 ECHKLSKS
-652 TGTTLVWRRMG
+652 TGTALIWRRMG
-663 LIESDGM
+663 LIEPDGSP
-670 VTRRGRIVSFFTQ
+670 TRRGRIVAFFTQ

-694 DEGYPM
+694 DEGYPV

-726 LAFVCAQTYNRQTIN
+726 LAFVCAQTYGRQTVTG
-741 NYLENGMPYEYGA
+741 YLESGMPCEYGA
-754 GAEQIVQSIHVNPSC
+754 GAEQIVQSIHANPSC
-769 KNEWVGTIAEEGD
+769 KHEWVGTVAEEGD

-793 LRRIAHSPELEWER
+793 LRRIAHSPNLEWPCWTE
-807 WMDLKDRA
+807 LKKNA
-815 ADVLKETESPTL
+815 SNVLNETESPTL
-827 KELPELDFSQK
+827 KDLPELDYTQK

-844 LDLRR
+844 LPLRR